1 MTDGIY
7 LKKKVFFGY
16 TDISA
21 AGRYVDWYRISYHQR
36 NSIGGVMVSMLASNP
51 VDRGFIGGVMVSM
64 LASNPVDRGFMG
76 GVMVSMLAS
85 NPVDHGFIGGV
96 MVSMLASNPVDR
108 GFEPCSGQ
116 TKDYKIDICCFRIIL
131 VGFE

>member
-64 LASNPVDRGFMG
+64 LASNPVDRGF
-76 GVMVSMLAS
+76 
-85 NPVDHGFIGGV
+85 
-96 MVSMLASNPVDR
+96 
-108 GFEPCSGQ
+108 EPCSGQ

>member
-64 LASNPVDRGFMG
+64 LASNPVD
-76 GVMVSMLAS
+76 
-85 NPVDHGFIGGV
+85 HGFIGGV

>member
-51 VDRGFIGGVMVSM
+51 VDRGF
-64 LASNPVDRGFMG
+64 
-76 GVMVSMLAS
+76 
-85 NPVDHGFIGGV
+85 
-96 MVSMLASNPVDR
+96 
-108 GFEPCSGQ
+108 EPCSGQ

>member
-64 LASNPVDRGFMG
+64 LASNPVDRGF
-76 GVMVSMLAS
+76 
-85 NPVDHGFIGGV
+85 
-96 MVSMLASNPVDR
+96 
-108 GFEPCSGQ
+108 EPCSGQ
-116 TKDYKIDICCFRIIL
+116 TEDYKIDICCFRIIL